1 MKTTHFALAAG
12 VALFALSPAMAQDA
26 AAPAPAEAPVE
37 APAPAQAPAAPADA
51 AAAPAAPAA
60 GTPVASATHMLS
72 GAEVRMVTRTELS
85 SRTTRLGDRF
95 ELEVTDDVAVNGL
108 VMIPRGSVATG
119 EVTRV
124 RKKGM
129 WGRSGILETR
139 LVSVRAGDHDI
150 RLTGAAGDRGRSGTA
165 ATIGAVLLS
174 PLIVAPFVGFFVT
187 GTSAVIPANTTTV
200 AYTSEEV
207 PLALAI
213 ATQPEVPAAAAPE
226 AEAAAEPV
234 TAPAEPAPAAPAPT
248 VIASASPQ
256 G

>member
-1 MKTTHFALAAG
+1 MKKTHFALAAG

-26 AAPAPAEAPVE
+26 AAPAETPAPAEAP
-37 APAPAQAPAAPADA
+37 ATDA

-72 GAEVRMVTRTELS
+72 GAEVRMVTRSELS
-85 SRTTRLGDRF
+85 SRTTRLGDRV
-95 ELEVTDDVAVNGL
+95 ELEVTDDVVVNDM

-150 RLTGAAGDRGRSGTA
+150 RLSGAAGDRGRSGTA

-200 AYTSEEV
+200 AYTAEEV

-213 ATQPEVPAAAAPE
+213 ATPAAIPAAATAE
-226 AEAAAEPV
+226 AEATAEPV
-234 TAPAEPAPAAPAPT
+234 AAPSEPAPAAPAPT
-248 VIASASPQ
+248 LAAAAAPQ